1 MLSNRVQDI
10 LTPSSLHNALK
21 LALGNAY
28 HPTDN
33 PDGIISLGI
42 AENTLMYSDLAE
54 FLNTNMLITPD
65 LFGYGAVFPG
75 SSSLRSALLRLYNSD
90 PFNPVVPIEDEHMAF
105 TAGCTVLLD
114 NLFWS
119 LCNEGD
125 GVLLGK
131 PLYGGF
137 VGDMQTRA
145 KVKLVAVSL
154 KDYDPFSK
162 EAVVRYEEELKKAEK
177 EGVKIR
183 ALVLCTPHNP
193 LAQYFE

>member
-1 MLSNRVQDI
+1 
-10 LTPSSLHNALK
+10 
-21 LALGNAY
+21 
-28 HPTDN
+28 
-33 PDGIISLGI
+33 
-42 AENTLMYSDLAE
+42 
-54 FLNTNMLITPD
+54 
-65 LFGYGAVFPG
+65 
-75 SSSLRSALLRLYNSD
+75 
-90 PFNPVVPIEDEHMAF
+90 MAF

-137 VGDMQTRA
+137 VGDMETRA
-145 KVKLVAVSL
+145 KVKLVEVSL

-162 EAVVRYEEELKKAEK
+162 ESVVRYEEELQKAEK
-177 EGVKIR
+177 EGVKVR

-193 LAQYFE
+193 LGQYVE